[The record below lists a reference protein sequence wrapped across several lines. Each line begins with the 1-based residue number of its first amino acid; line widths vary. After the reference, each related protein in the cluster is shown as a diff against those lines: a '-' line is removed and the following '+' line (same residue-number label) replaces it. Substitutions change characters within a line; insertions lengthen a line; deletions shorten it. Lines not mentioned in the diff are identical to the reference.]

1 MDIRQPGVANI
12 NLQQLNTQKMN
23 FTGIDKKAGLPSD
36 TFTSSSDGGEK
47 LITPDLTKLGN
58 SGSAVGKDE
67 NYIAGTDTGAASPG
81 KQAYDIIAANTKD
94 SKEAEADFKR
104 FSEMLE
110 KDMNPAEMADFFVY
124 GDKFYDKDN
133 RSGDQLI
140 RVSLKE
146 LNDFI
151 LDRGNIY
158 KGTTRKERVECAKIL
173 TEAIPPSDQKHIF
186 GGGDALRPFSYI
198 LETLNDNKAEKGAF
212 NFGRETIFLDF
223 SPPGTPDP
231 GIVEATKMV
240 AGWMKTMQNAENRE
254 SPVFKANDDT
264 DGFHTLQIV
273 RFCFHYDPD
282 KTKELES
289 LMGVTGSPWTSLG
302 IMMKLEEVDPE
313 LRGAARNIIMREAGK
328 KGMTNAK
335 IAEGTAQVVGLYSL
349 MQPGED
355 QETFRKSLSDI
366 VDKMVEKS
374 PLNKLPVQLH
384 LNIVNEQLKLFCK
397 LREKGEPV
405 TDSFLRF
412 NGFENKM
419 QAMGLPLKDVKDFER
434 FDRFYGLLGEKKA
447 ELLDGMPGAK
457 TYQDIN
463 KNILR
468 IMDQVWV
475 RPGNPPEQAPD
486 LITVGMQLRKPGQT
500 LEEVCKTL
508 AEDYKSIGDLSD
520 LQEIERNVDQ
530 GIKDGKFQDM
540 ERQKIKEE
548 VVHRFKMRKMMGD
561 RSGHT
566 IENACDE
573 VIDAHSDKPE
583 EKAIQQTG
591 DYVIIGGVKL
601 DVKRKN

>member
-1 MDIRQPGVANI
+1 MDIRQSGITNI
-12 NLQQLNTQKMN
+12 NLQPVNTQKTDFM
-23 FTGIDKKAGLPSD
+23 GIGEKAGLPSD
-36 TFTSSSDGGEK
+36 TFTFSSNGGEN
-47 LITPDLTKLGN
+47 LISPGPAK
-58 SGSAVGKDE
+58 SGKQGSIEKSGKNAVT
-67 NYIAGTDTGAASPG
+67 GTDTGEVSTE
-81 KQAYDIIAANTKD
+81 KQAYDIIAANAKD
-94 SKEAEADFKR
+94 TKEAEADFLR
-104 FSEMLE
+104 FLGMLE
-110 KDMNPAEMADFFVY
+110 KDMNPAEMAGFFAC
-124 GDKFYDKDN
+124 GDKFYEKGN
-133 RSGDQLI
+133 KSRDQLI
-140 RVSLKE
+140 TISMKE
-146 LNDFI
+146 IHDFI
-151 LDRGNIY
+151 SDKGNNC
-158 KGTTRKERVECAKIL
+158 KGTSREERVECAKIL
-173 TEAIPPSDQKHIF
+173 NEAIPPSDQKHIF

-198 LETLNDNKAEKGAF
+198 LETLNDNKTETAGF
-212 NFGRETIFLDF
+212 NFGRESLRLQF
-223 SPPGTPDP
+223 SPPGKPDP
-231 GIVEATKMV
+231 GIVEATKMF

-264 DGFHTLQIV
+264 DGFHALKII
-273 RFCFHYDPD
+273 RSHFHYDPD
-282 KTKELES
+282 KMKELES

-405 TDSFLRF
+405 TDSYFRF
-412 NGFENKM
+412 NGFGNKM

-434 FDRFYGLLGEKKA
+434 FDRFYGMLGEKKS

-457 TYQDIN
+457 TYLDVN
-463 KNILR
+463 KNVLR

-486 LITVGMQLRKPGQT
+486 LITVGMQMRKPGQT

-530 GIKDGKFQDM
+530 GIKDGKFQGL

-573 VIDAHSDKPE
+573 VIDAHNDKPE

-601 DVKRKN
+601 DVKRRG